1 MIIHVLLDTNNEH
14 LLEQGLEHVF
24 SFQVNFLN
32 SVLRRIVFRVIE
44 CVMYTTELIQAI
56 CIV

>member
-1 MIIHVLLDTNNEH
+1 MIIHVLLDTNNER

-44 CVMYTTELIQAI
+44 CVMYTTELLQAI

>member
-1 MIIHVLLDTNNEH
+1 MIIHVLLDTNNER

-32 SVLRRIVFRVIE
+32 SGLRRIVFRVIE
-44 CVMYTTELIQAI
+44 CVMYATELLQAI